1 MEFKLIFYTI
11 VLAAYIMFFTF
22 LSPLNKKGDNILGLL
37 FIIFGGFFTLT
48 GFKVILDLYQSSSTF
63 DGSSVIK
70 NILKEDNLIGKVYKN
85 PITYIAFIFGFFLS
99 AYLYFKSS
107 IDEKALITFIILFI
121 TFIGSYSIESNKI
134 PNYLVYGIPIIMIFI
149 SLCLFLDMI
158 VKKYYY
164 DKRNKSKYIQKKRNR
179 REDILKSDDIFFKIF
194 YNFKDNLSSRTKQY
208 IDEYRHFIVAS
219 ISLLISSLS
228 FNILSKDIN
237 DLLQGSINMNEL
249 NLQYFNFFLLFG
261 TYFTSSYTLG
271 TSVTIHNITKRIF
284 DPNRQKTIE

>member
-48 GFKVILDLYQSSSTF
+48 GFKVILDLYQSNSTF

-99 AYLYFKSS
+99 AYLYFKGSM
-107 IDEKALITFIILFI
+107 DEKALITFIILFVA
-121 TFIGSYSIESNKI
+121 FIGSYSIEAKNI
-134 PNYLVYGIPIIMIFI
+134 PNYLIFGIPIVMIFI
-149 SLCLFLDMI
+149 SLCLILNMV

-164 DKRNKSKYIQKKRNR
+164 DKRNKSKYIQEKRNR
-179 REDILKSDDIFFKIF
+179 REDILKSDDIYFRIF
-194 YNFKDNLSSRTKQY
+194 YDFKDNLSSRTKQY
-208 IDEYRHFIVAS
+208 IDEYRHFLVAS

-237 DLLQGSINMNEL
+237 ELLTGINVNEL